1 MDYKSLT
8 KQVTKTILYMDMMK
22 MLVISLLISTGA
34 CKKDNDKIVEPENIK
49 TEELVQGE
57 ALEEADVK
65 EKIDLDINV
74 TDYNPLEGFIQYI
87 IPKGAQGSLQ
97 SSFKA
102 VKYDSLVFEVYFDSS
117 AIYTT
122 TDKAN
127 QGDINKLY
135 GFSDCSSL
143 HQTNSARFGW
153 RYYKSGL
160 ELFAYTYAG
169 GTRSFKTLGSIQVN
183 KKYTCT
189 IVAKANKYVFYLNGE
204 SAVEM
209 NRGCSGSGIQYQLYP
224 YFGGDENAPQNINI
238 WIKDVN

>member
-1 MDYKSLT
+1 MDINRL
-8 KQVTKTILYMDMMK
+8 QELTKTILYMDMMK

-34 CKKDNDKIVEPENIK
+34 CKKENDKIVEPENIK
-49 TEELVQGE
+49 TGELVQGE
-57 ALEEADVK
+57 AIEETELK
-65 EKIDLDINV
+65 EEIDLDVNA
-74 TDYNPLEGFIQYI
+74 TNYDPLEGFIQYI

-97 SSFKA
+97 SSLKT
-102 VKYDSLVFEVYFDSS
+102 VKHDSLVFVVYFDSS

-122 TDKAN
+122 VDKAN

-143 HQTNSARFGW
+143 HQTNSARLGW
-153 RYYKSGL
+153 RYYKNGL

-169 GTRSFKTLGSIQVN
+169 GRRSFKTLGSVQIS

-189 IVAKANKYVFYLNGE
+189 IVAKANEYVFYVDGKNP
-204 SAVEM
+204 VVM
-209 NRGCSGSGIQYQLYP
+209 DRGCSNGGMQYQLYP

-238 WIKDVN
+238 WIKEIN